1 MTNQSPRPAR
11 GRSPALAAAISAVL
25 SMAGTASAQTVTGL
39 DEVIVTATKRA
50 ERLQDVPE
58 SITAFDS
65 EAIAMRGLQQVDD
78 LAKMVPGLSLGQR
91 EPGATTIVFRGV
103 ASSGIAFGAASSSA
117 LYLDEQPI
125 TQSGA
130 NPDPRLIDIERVEA
144 LRGPQGTLY
153 GASSQSGTLRIITNK
168 PDPAGFAS
176 WVDTQVSQVDGGGTG
191 YDVSAMVN
199 VPLSDKFA
207 LRLVGFTAEDAG
219 FIDNV
224 LTNSPGTGTDNCS
237 RPFTSPNVCPGFTN
251 ANVVAKDVNSA
262 QTSGGRAALRWDV
275 TENVNATFGA
285 IFQDLHAD
293 GHGDV
298 SVGGADLTQVRFEK
312 ENLDDKWYQ
321 LAMTINASLPFG
333 DAVFAASYFDRDFR
347 YQADATDYEFSF
359 NQNFFTVCVKGEA
372 DPCYYNVY
380 DFLGD
385 PQGFATDHDQIEIT
399 TLEARLQSPGDSGS
413 RWGWLAGVF
422 YSHEKSHSDFDSY
435 VRGYQETGAFAYFVY
450 NQAYLG
456 GDVLAPTETWFLGRY
471 DTELDQKAVFGEV
484 SFDVSENFTI
494 TAGGRWFDYDT
505 QFALH
510 QEAPAGFI
518 GESLQNSNEDSSE
531 NGTVA
536 KLNFTY
542 RIDDDRMVYA
552 TYSEGFRVGGSN
564 PLRSTSVLP
573 RTYDSDELQ
582 NYEIGAKTQWLDN
595 RVRLNVSAYYMKWSD
610 FAVQIEDPQTGLFQL
625 GFVNLPSA
633 DIQGIE
639 AEFAVNFSERWQ
651 LDGSFSYN
659 NAEVAEAAA
668 IFFEDPEP
676 PAPKLDP
683 FIVTKG
689 ARLPLTPD
697 WTATLGIEYRSPG
710 RLLNAQPFA
719 RFDYAYQGESVNSLE
734 GIDAVVGIGAGVDIQ
749 DAYQTGDFRFGLE
762 GENWSGSIFVDNVW
776 DERAE
781 LYFSN
786 RWAKQRLSVNQPRT
800 IGVQFRYE
808 F

>member
-1 MTNQSPRPAR
+1 MANPNPRPAR
-11 GRSPALAAAISAVL
+11 GRSPALAAAVSAVL

-65 EAIAMRGLQQVDD
+65 KAIAMRGLQQMDD
-78 LAKMVPGLSLGQR
+78 LAKMVPGLSLGQL
-91 EPGATTIVFRGV
+91 EPGGTTIVFRGV
-103 ASSGIAFGAASSSA
+103 ASSGIAFNAAASSA

-125 TQSGA
+125 TLNGR
-130 NPDPRLIDIERVEA
+130 NPDPRLIDIERIEA

-153 GASSQSGTLRIITNK
+153 GASSQSGTLRVITNK
-168 PDPAGFAS
+168 PDTAGFDA
-176 WVDTQVSQVDGGGTG
+176 WVDTQITQVDRGDTG

-199 VPLSDKFA
+199 VPLVADRFA
-207 LRLVGFTAEDAG
+207 LRLVGFTAKDAG
-219 FIDNV
+219 YVDNV
-224 LTNSPGTGTDNCS
+224 LADSRFVPSTFDNS
-237 RPFTSPNVCPGFTN
+237 
-251 ANVVAKDVNSA
+251 NVVGKDVNSSEI
-262 QTSGGRAALRWDV
+262 SGGRAALRWDV
-275 TENVNATFGA
+275 TENVDATFGA
-285 IFQDLHAD
+285 IFQDLSAD

-298 SVGGADLTQVRFEK
+298 SVNGADDLKQVRFE
-312 ENLDDKWYQ
+312 EESLDDKWYQ
-321 LAMTINASLPFG
+321 LALTINASLPFG
-333 DAVFAASYFDRDFR
+333 DAIFSASYFDRDFH
-347 YQADATDYEFSF
+347 YQADATDYEFNF
-359 NQNFFTVCVKGEA
+359 NQSFVNAAYCHDD
-372 DPCYYNVY
+372 DPTTICNYNVY
-380 DFLGD
+380 DFGGD
-385 PQGFATDHDQIEIT
+385 PRGFATNDEQTEIT
-399 TLEARLQSPGDSGS
+399 TLEARLQSPGDSES

-422 YSHEKSHSDFDSY
+422 YSQEKGHTEFDSY
-435 VRGYQETGAFAYFVY
+435 IRGYQDTGAFYYFSNLQPDY
-450 NQAYLG
+450 DADNP
-456 GDVLAPTETWFLGRY
+456 LAPTETWFLGRY
-471 DTELDQKAVFGEV
+471 DTELEQKAVFGEV
-484 SFDVSENFTI
+484 SFDVTENFTI

-505 QFALH
+505 KFALH
-510 QEAPAGFI
+510 QEAPAGFS
-518 GESLQNSNEDSSE
+518 GDSLQNSNVDSSE

-564 PLRSTSVLP
+564 PLRPNSVLP

-582 NYEIGAKTQWLDN
+582 NYEIGAKTEWLDN

-610 FAVQIEDPQTGLFQL
+610 FAVQIEDPQEGVFQL

-633 DIQGIE
+633 DIRGVE
-639 AEFAVNFSERWQ
+639 AEFAVNFSEQWQ

-659 NAEVAEAAA
+659 NAEVADAAA
-668 IFFEDPEP
+668 IFFEDPDL
-676 PAPKLDP
+676 AP

-734 GIDAVVGIGAGVDIQ
+734 GIDAVVGTGAVVDIQ

-786 RWAKQRLSVNQPRT
+786 RWAVQRLSVNQPRT